1 MLKQKNISLI
11 KIILLLIISTIV
23 LLTKN
28 WLVILFLLL
37 ATVGI
42 TLKINSYSAF
52 WQRIKPLIFIALC
65 IVLFNVLVNFQ
76 EHYAVRFVQGI
87 TAAGKIII
95 LSLLVFAFTSTT
107 SLREIIN
114 IFAFL
119 PKKLQLSLTI
129 TLNIIPAILDE
140 IQKIKIAQK
149 SRGLN
154 SYSLNPNKSIFPI
167 IIPLLHRALERAE
180 HLAILLHSRGFS

>member
-1 MLKQKNISLI
+1 MQKNISLI
-11 KIILLLIISTIV
+11 KIISLLIISTVV

-28 WLVILFLLL
+28 WLVISFLLL
-37 ATVGI
+37 ITIGI

-76 EHYAVRFVQGI
+76 EYYAVRFAQGI

-129 TLNIIPAILDE
+129 TLNIIPAIIDE

-154 SYSLNPNKSIFPI
+154 SYSLNPKKSIFPI

-180 HLAILLHSRGFS
+180 HLAILLHSRGFSQ